1 MCLFLNRSAF
11 LGTLIGLAV
20 GWTWAASPTSVAAA
34 DDAKKVAEGKPAPDV
49 DLPATR
55 IGLVLPERKGAKD
68 LRLSDLRGKKNV
80 VLYFFPKAL
89 TKGWT
94 IEACGFRDL
103 IEQFA
108 QYDTVVIGISTDTLE
123 KQQEFTNKENLNFP
137 LYADAD
143 KKVAK
148 EFGVLMPQGYA
159 QRATFVI
166 DKQGIIRKIYPKA
179 DASKHPAEV
188 LAYVREHF
196 AEKR

>member
-1 MCLFLNRSAF
+1 
-11 LGTLIGLAV
+11 
-20 GWTWAASPTSVAAA
+20 
-34 DDAKKVAEGKPAPDV
+34 
-49 DLPATR
+49 
-55 IGLVLPERKGAKD
+55 
-68 LRLSDLRGKKNV
+68 
-80 VLYFFPKAL
+80 
-89 TKGWT
+89 
-94 IEACGFRDL
+94 
-103 IEQFA
+103 
-108 QYDTVVIGISTDTLE
+108 VVIGISTDTLE

-166 DKQGIIRKIYPKA
+166 DKQGIIRKFYPKA